1 MKRAVLFQF
10 LIFMLI
16 SAVISAQTTTRTNDS
31 AGNNPPV
38 NSNGKANVLVI
49 PWHPK
54 MFNGSSDVTKT
65 ISANTGQNY
74 NQIQE
79 ALRKGMCDQFR
90 RAFSGQYNVTT
101 LLDDTAKMKV
111 DLMYCYNVTTTEYI
125 PVNSPL
131 NPVTAPQ
138 QKGDAKKGALKT
150 TTGVKNGQVQVEQQ
164 EGEKFM
170 NTVIISPNLL
180 AHLKKNYNCDYVIF
194 MNQMDLQNELGSDPY
209 NTVGSTDFKRSAT
222 LHYTIFNT
230 ATGKRVAMGK
240 AKGLFSNNVNT
251 SKKIIDQAFAPI
263 GTAVFN
269 KFKAA
274 LAPAKP
280 R

>member
-1 MKRAVLFQF
+1 MKRIGIFQF
-10 LIFMLI
+10 LLFMLT
-16 SAVISAQTTTRTNDS
+16 AVVSTAQTTTRSDS
-31 AGNNPPV
+31 AGEQTPA
-38 NSNGKANVLVI
+38 NSNGKPNVLVI

-54 MFNGSSDVTKT
+54 MFNGSSDVTKS
-65 ISANTGQNY
+65 ISTNTGQNY

-90 RAFSGQYNVTT
+90 RAFSAQYNVTT

-131 NPVTAPQ
+131 NPLPATQ
-138 QKGDAKKGALKT
+138 QKGDVKKGAAKT

-170 NTVIISPNLL
+170 NTVILSPNLL
-180 AHLKKNYNCDYVIF
+180 AHLKKIYNCDYVIF
-194 MNQMDLQNELGSDPY
+194 LNQIDLQNELGSDPL
-209 NTVGSTDFKRSAT
+209 NTAGSTDFKRSAI
-222 LHYTIFNT
+222 LHYTIFNVS
-230 ATGKRVAMGK
+230 TGKRVAMGK
-240 AKGLFSNNVNT
+240 AKGLFANSVNT
-251 SKKIIDQAFAPI
+251 SKKIIDQAFQPI
-263 GTAVFN
+263 CTAVFN
-269 KFKAA
+269 KFKTA
-274 LAPAKP
+274 LNPAKP